1 MAKKEITNYSDKYV
15 DTHPIITG
23 ALTGAATGAGVGA
36 LGGPAF
42 VLPAA
47 LAGAASGVISAPLY
61 QGTMNARLTRGAYN
75 QFHDAYSEAGL
86 DNIDLTSYITTL
98 YTTGELDLDTY
109 KDAMDVLDKF
119 EKQYADKDPDVFFNV
134 FKTTKTHK
142 ATAKLYEAMTHGVAS
157 FEEISKLTPE
167 ELKERLTQGVADV
180 ANNLPGVATPNYN
193 PVDMGDI
200 ASFPIGERKLWTG
213 AELAELNDTNWDPEH
228 YYNLIK
234 KGTSAALDEARF
246 LQAQADAASTINNT
260 AEGASYLDALR
271 NIKSEAI
278 SAGATR
284 GARAAAEILQANE
297 ATNNFAT
304 AQRELATTSNEAMR
318 TPLLEDASA
327 RLTARE
333 YFDSLAQDRYQ
344 QAMTYYMNDT
354 DAVGQQILTDAELY
368 GADINARAQAAYANA
383 QMNRAYTEAQAAI
396 GAAKSAVNNVANEY
410 AWLFDRYNDANGG
423 DVAKTYSDITNYLF
437 NSYTGGNIKNFVNN
451 LN

>member
-1 MAKKEITNYSDKYV
+1 MAKKEIINYSDKYV
-15 DTHPIITG
+15 DTHPLITG
-23 ALTGAATGAGVGA
+23 ALSGAATGAGVGA

-47 LAGAASGVISAPLY
+47 LAGAASGMISAPIY

-75 QFHDAYSEAGL
+75 QFHNAYNEAGL
-86 DNIDLTSYITTL
+86 GNIDLTSYITTL
-98 YTTGELDLDTY
+98 YTMGDLDLDTY

-119 EKQYADKDPDVFFNV
+119 ETQYADKDPDVFFNI
-134 FKTTKTHK
+134 FRTTKTHK

-167 ELKERLTQGVADV
+167 ELKARLTQGVADV
-180 ANNLPGVATPNYN
+180 ANNLPGVAAPNYI
-193 PVDMGDI
+193 PVDTGPI
-200 ASFPIGERKLWTG
+200 ASFPISERKLWTG

-304 AQRELATTSNEAMR
+304 TQRELAANSNKAIQE
-318 TPLLEDASA
+318 PLLADAQA

-383 QMNRAYTEAQAAI
+383 QMNRAYNEAQAAI
-396 GAAKSAVNNVANEY
+396 GVAKNAVNNVANEY

-451 LN
+451 VN

>member
-1 MAKKEITNYSDKYV
+1 MAKKEIINYSDKYKEGNSV
-15 DTHPIITG
+15 IQGAIAGAGAGASTG
-23 ALTGAATGAGVGA
+23 AVTGFFPALPGAGIGAAVGA
-36 LGGPAF
+36 VLG
-42 VLPAA
+42 
-47 LAGAASGVISAPLY
+47 PLNRSI
-61 QGTMNARLTRGAYN
+61 TNKRLTTGAYN
-75 QFHDAYSEAGL
+75 QFHDAYNEAGL
-86 DNIDLTSYITTL
+86 DNIDLTSYITAL
-98 YTTGELDLDTY
+98 YTTGDLDLDTY
-109 KDAMDVLDKF
+109 KDAMNVIDAF
-119 EKQYADKDPDVFFNV
+119 ETQYADKDPDVFFNL
-134 FKTTKTHK
+134 FKSTKSHK

-157 FEEISKLTPE
+157 FEEINKLTPE
-167 ELKERLTQGVADV
+167 ELKARLTKGIVDT
-180 ANNLPGVATPNYN
+180 ANSLPGVVAPNYI
-193 PVDMGDI
+193 PVDTGDI
-200 ASFPIGERKLWTG
+200 ASFPISERKLWTG

-304 AQRELATTSNEAMR
+304 TQRELAANSNKAIQE
-318 TPLLEDASA
+318 PLLADAQA
-327 RLTARE
+327 RLSARE

-354 DAVGQQILTDAELY
+354 DTVGQQILTDAELY
-368 GADINARAQAAYANA
+368 GADLNARAQAAYANA
-383 QMNRAYTEAQAAI
+383 QMNRAYTEAQAAVNASR
-396 GAAKSAVNNVANEY
+396 GAISGIANEY
-410 AWLFDRYNDANGG
+410 AWLFDRYNEANGG
-423 DVAKTYSDITNYLF
+423 DVAKTYADLNNYFF